1 MGEGTERERERFD
14 DVGREGERDRFAG
27 ENGET
32 IYNLDWIEEWLA
44 GKSRVI
50 NKIMSGGI
58 TIATNICCYTS
69 RFL

>member
-1 MGEGTERERERFD
+1 MVHRREWEKGLRERERFD
-14 DVGREGERDRFAG
+14 DVRREGERDRFAG

-50 NKIMSGGI
+50 NKIMSGGY
-58 TIATNICCYTS
+58 NN
-69 RFL
+69 RH